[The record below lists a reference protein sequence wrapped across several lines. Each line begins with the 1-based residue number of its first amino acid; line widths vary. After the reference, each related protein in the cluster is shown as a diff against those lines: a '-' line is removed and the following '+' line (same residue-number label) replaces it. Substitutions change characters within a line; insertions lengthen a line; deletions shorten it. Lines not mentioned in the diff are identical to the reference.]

1 MSFEDAVPVS
11 RIAYGRDVDFDLG
24 SRAGGQRGA
33 KDLGKERRQSVN
45 ISEDTLLRVARAKLG
60 RMVDLRRGYNQSGA
74 IEVGPAVGSLLS
86 VKA

>member
-24 SRAGGQRGA
+24 SRAGTGNGA
-33 KDLGKERRQSVN
+33 KGRSKERRQSVN
-45 ISEDTLLRVARAKLG
+45 ISEDTLLKVARTKLG
-60 RMVDLRRGYNQSGA
+60 RMVDIRRGYNQSGA

-86 VKA
+86 AKA